1 MGNIKNT
8 KRFAELERMMGDYFS
23 CHIAPV
29 MQRTK
34 DELGSKQA
42 DEMRAYSRSA
52 AGILSSMAT
61 ANVPGGDPYQT
72 LKLTGEWNSK
82 TTEDYILMCKQRL
95 LGDKNIQKD
104 LLLMTGEW
112 RNAVVKEIGR
122 ARYDALSQQLGG
134 DLAYAYMEYRIERQM
149 IDKLVADHM
158 PRSSADYI
166 LRKAAKSTLFD
177 LQRTA
182 SQSPLAAEI
191 EARGE
196 AAYKPKKWEKA
207 TGRVIG
213 SATDAVTLGGAG
225 SWASFA
231 KFVGVDIAFSAATSA
246 MQGKKGKTLTVEDCI
261 SRGVF
266 GSNANVFDGF
276 RRQAKSIKNHEDNY
290 IKQTNDRLTKKIPV
304 TQLNF
309 MDWSK
314 NTLTTPAWT
323 SPKPLFPTNKRE
335 EKYKDVPLIVAPGQ
349 EEAYLAEKAKS
360 EAAKPEQ
367 AKKQAQEKPKNE
379 TQAADESQH
388 TASQQEAEQSS
399 GVSDEAQ
406 SAQTNENGWD
416 GLLANF
422 GLDGFGDIT
431 KNLGYILAMLPD
443 MLVALFTGKT
453 KSLDMDNSLMP
464 LASIVAGMFVKN
476 PMLKMLLMGMG
487 GANLLNKAGHEA
499 LDRKKNEGMENGAS
513 VRPAIA
519 GATVYR
525 QYPDEPLNPRIV
537 NPVLRGACLVAT
549 IDHVPCTIQLPQAAV
564 EAYQSGAL
572 PLNTL
577 ANAILAKTDQ
587 NRQMVQNNYENNVN
601 ERETIVRSRGIQ

>member
-1 MGNIKNT
+1 MGNIKNA
-8 KRFAELERMMGDYFS
+8 KRFAELERIMGDYFS
-23 CHIAPV
+23 SHIVPV
-29 MQRTK
+29 MQSTK
-34 DELGSKQA
+34 DKLANKQV
-42 DEMRAYSRSA
+42 DEMRDYGRSL
-52 AGILSSMAT
+52 AGILSFGAASQM
-61 ANVPGGDPYQT
+61 PGGDPYQT
-72 LKLTGEWNSK
+72 LKVTGKWNSK
-82 TTEDYILMCKQRL
+82 TTEDYILMCKEKL

-122 ARYDALSQQLGG
+122 AKYDALSQQLGG

-149 IDKLVADHM
+149 IDKLVAENM
-158 PRSSADYI
+158 PRSSAEYI
-166 LRKAAKSTLFD
+166 LRKAAKSSLFD

-196 AAYKPKKWEKA
+196 AAYKPKTWEKA
-207 TGRVIG
+207 TGRVVG
-213 SATDAVTLGGAG
+213 SAVDAVAMGGAG
-225 SWASFA
+225 SWASFG
-231 KFVGVDIAFSAATSA
+231 KFVGMDIAFSAATSA

-276 RRQAKSIKNHEDNY
+276 RKQAKSIKNHEDSY
-290 IKQTNDRLTKKIPV
+290 IKQTNNRLTKKIPV

-314 NTLTTPAWT
+314 NNFTAPAWT
-323 SPKPLFPTNKRE
+323 PSKLILPTNQRE

-349 EEAYLAEKAKS
+349 EETYLAEKAKNN
-360 EAAKPEQ
+360 AAKAEQ

-379 TQAADESQH
+379 TQAVEESQQ
-388 TASQQEAEQSS
+388 TNSSQEQTSSSDVEQEQQS
-399 GVSDEAQ
+399 G
-406 SAQTNENGWD
+406 QTNENGWD

-443 MLVALFTGKT
+443 MLVGLFTGKT
-453 KSLDMDNSLMP
+453 KSLNMDNSLMP

-476 PMLKMLLMGMG
+476 PMLKILLMGMG

-499 LDRKKNEGMENGAS
+499 LDRKKNEGMQSGAS
-513 VRPAIA
+513 VSPAVA
-519 GATVYR
+519 SAAVYK

-537 NPVLRGACLVAT
+537 NPVLRGTCLVAT
-549 IDHVPCTIQLPQAAV
+549 IDHVPCTIQLPQAVVA
-564 EAYQSGAL
+564 AYQSGAL

-587 NRQMVQNNYENNVN
+587 NRQMVQENYENNVS
-601 ERETIVRSRGIQ
+601 ERETIARSR